1 MKDALAAKIG
11 SICLVGVFAFAQGRA
26 QTAPGLDVRKAMNA
40 QEYKDAGLDKLSP
53 SETAALNSWL
63 TTFVLRA
70 RFAPR
75 LNSDVSA
82 SRENTNAIESTIDGE
97 FEGWTG
103 ETIFKLQNGQIWQQ
117 SEYDY
122 TYEYDYSP
130 EVTIYKSAGC
140 WKMQVKG
147 VEDTICVKRLK

>member
-11 SICLVGVFAFAQGRA
+11 SICLVGVFAFAQARA

-82 SRENTNAIESTIDGE
+82 SRENADAIESAAIR
-97 FEGWTG
+97 
-103 ETIFKLQNGQIWQQ
+103 
-117 SEYDY
+117 
-122 TYEYDYSP
+122 
-130 EVTIYKSAGC
+130 V
-140 WKMQVKG
+140 
-147 VEDTICVKRLK
+147 